1 MPLPTETKQL
11 RKIKI
16 SGKIDPMHDLFN
28 KNLKITDETGNPVL
42 IKELKLILKTGE
54 VPVAEL
60 TELVEVE
67 FV

>member
-1 MPLPTETKQL
+1 
-11 RKIKI
+11 
-16 SGKIDPMHDLFN
+16 MHDLFQ
-28 KNLKITDETGNPVL
+28 KNLKITDEEGNPVL
-42 IKELKLILKTGE
+42 AKELKLILKAGE